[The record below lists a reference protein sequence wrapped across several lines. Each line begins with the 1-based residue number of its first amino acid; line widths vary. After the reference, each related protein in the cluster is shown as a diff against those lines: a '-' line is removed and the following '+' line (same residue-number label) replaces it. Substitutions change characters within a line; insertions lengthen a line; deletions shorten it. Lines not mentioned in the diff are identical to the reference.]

1 MVLDEQLDIKRDS
14 RYYGESNSLRPEQ
27 MIEEFSS
34 PSLNNLK
41 DSIEDALTSESPQDI
56 LDCIMLTLKRN
67 SQYHRIC
74 ARHSKEVLDLLY
86 GVDKKNNV
94 VEINANALDDDWLTN
109 PKKWVD
115 YTELPDNHVQSV
127 TESGKV
133 KTGNIE
139 INTENTGMF
148 TEDELVAKGYQL
160 TDTGWVKA

>member
-1 MVLDEQLDIKRDS
+1 M
-14 RYYGESNSLRPEQ
+14 N
-27 MIEEFSS
+27 EEFSS

-41 DSIEDALTSESPQDI
+41 DSLEDALTVESPQDI

-86 GVDKKNNV
+86 GVDKNNNV
-94 VEINANALDDDWLTN
+94 VEINAGALSDDYLTD
-109 PKKWVD
+109 PKKWID
-115 YTELPDNHVQSV
+115 YTELP
-127 TESGKV
+127 
-133 KTGNIE
+133 TGNVE

>member
-1 MVLDEQLDIKRDS
+1 MELDEQLDIQRNS

-41 DSIEDALTSESPQDI
+41 DSIEDALTVESPQDI

-67 SQYHRIC
+67 SQYHRVC

-94 VEINANALDDDWLTN
+94 VEINAGALDDDYLTN
-109 PKKWVD
+109 PKKWID
-115 YTELPDNHVQSV
+115 YTELPD
-127 TESGKV
+127 SGKIQ
-133 KTGNIE
+133 TEPENI
-139 INTENTGMF
+139 GLMD
-148 TEDELVAKGYQL
+148 EDELIANGYQL

>member
-1 MVLDEQLDIKRDS
+1 MVLDEQLDIQRNS

-94 VEINANALDDDWLTN
+94 VEINAGALDDDYLTD

-115 YTELPDNHVQSV
+115 YTELP
-127 TESGKV
+127 
-133 KTGNIE
+133 TGNVE

>member
-1 MVLDEQLDIKRDS
+1 
-14 RYYGESNSLRPEQ
+14 

-67 SQYHRIC
+67 SQYHRVC

-94 VEINANALDDDWLTN
+94 VELNAMELLTN
-109 PKKWVD
+109 NK
-115 YTELPDNHVQSV
+115 ESV
-127 TESGKV
+127 S
-133 KTGNIE
+133 
-139 INTENTGMF
+139 ENTLSLNEEEMI
-148 TEDELVAKGYQL
+148 ASGYQL

>member
-1 MVLDEQLDIKRDS
+1 
-14 RYYGESNSLRPEQ
+14 

-86 GVDKKNNV
+86 GVDKSKNV
-94 VEINANALDDDWLTN
+94 VEINAAAEDDHSWITDSKRWI
-109 PKKWVD
+109 D
-115 YTELPDNHVQSV
+115 YTELPD
-127 TESGKV
+127 SGKV
-133 KTGNIE
+133 QTGNVE
-139 INTENTGMF
+139 INTGLMD
-148 TEDELVAKGYQL
+148 EDELIANGYQQ

>member
-1 MVLDEQLDIKRDS
+1 
-14 RYYGESNSLRPEQ
+14 

-86 GVDKKNNV
+86 GVDKNNNV
-94 VEINANALDDDWLTN
+94 VEINAGALSDDYLTD
-109 PKKWVD
+109 PKKWID
-115 YTELPDNHVQSV
+115 YTELPD
-127 TESGKV
+127 
-133 KTGNIE
+133 GNVDIVASA
-139 INTENTGMF
+139 TDVMS
-148 TEDELVAKGYQL
+148 EDELVANGYQL
-160 TDTGWVKA
+160 TDTGWVKV

>member
-1 MVLDEQLDIKRDS
+1 
-14 RYYGESNSLRPEQ
+14 

-41 DSIEDALTSESPQDI
+41 DAIEDALTVESPQDI

-86 GVDKKNNV
+86 GVDKNNNV
-94 VEINANALDDDWLTN
+94 VEINAGALSDDYLTD
-109 PKKWVD
+109 PKKWID
-115 YTELPDNHVQSV
+115 YTELS
-127 TESGKV
+127 
-133 KTGNIE
+133 TGNVE

-160 TDTGWVKA
+160 TDSGWVKA

>member
-14 RYYGESNSLRPEQ
+14 RYHGESNSLRPEQ

-86 GVDKKNNV
+86 GVDKSKNV
-94 VEINANALDDDWLTN
+94 VELNAAAEDDHSWITDS
-109 PKKWVD
+109 KKWID
-115 YTELPDNHVQSV
+115 YTELPD
-127 TESGKV
+127 
-133 KTGNIE
+133 GNVDIVASA
-139 INTENTGMF
+139 TDVMS
-148 TEDELVAKGYQL
+148 EDELVANGYQL
-160 TDTGWVKA
+160 TDSGWVKA

>member
-86 GVDKKNNV
+86 GVDKSNNV
-94 VEINANALDDDWLTN
+94 VEINAGALDDDYLTN
-109 PKKWVD
+109 PKKWID
-115 YTELPDNHVQSV
+115 YTELPD
-127 TESGKV
+127 SGKV
-133 KTGNIE
+133 QLE
-139 INTENTGMF
+139 TENLGLMD
-148 TEDELVAKGYQL
+148 EDELVAKGYQL

>member
-1 MVLDEQLDIKRDS
+1 MQLDEQLAIQRNS

-86 GVDKKNNV
+86 GVDKNNNV
-94 VEINANALDDDWLTN
+94 VEINAGALSDDYLTD
-109 PKKWVD
+109 PKKWID
-115 YTELPDNHVQSV
+115 YTELPD
-127 TESGKV
+127 SGKV
-133 KTGNIE
+133 QTV
-139 INTENTGMF
+139 TENTGMF

>member
-41 DSIEDALTSESPQDI
+41 DSIEDALTSESPQEI

-94 VEINANALDDDWLTN
+94 VEINAGALDDDYLTN

-115 YTELPDNHVQSV
+115 YTELP
-127 TESGKV
+127 
-133 KTGNIE
+133 TGNVE

>member
-14 RYYGESNSLRPEQ
+14 RYHGESNSLRPEQ

-67 SQYHRIC
+67 SQYHRVC

-86 GVDKKNNV
+86 GVDKSKNV
-94 VEINANALDDDWLTN
+94 VELNAAAEDDHSWITDSKRWI
-109 PKKWVD
+109 D
-115 YTELPDNHVQSV
+115 YTELPDNH
-127 TESGKV
+127 
-133 KTGNIE
+133 IE
-139 INTENTGMF
+139 TVIENTGSMS
-148 TEDELVAKGYQL
+148 EDELVAKGFQL

>member
-1 MVLDEQLDIKRDS
+1 
-14 RYYGESNSLRPEQ
+14 

-94 VEINANALDDDWLTN
+94 VELNAMELLTN
-109 PKKWVD
+109 NKESVS
-115 YTELPDNHVQSV
+115 DNTLSLN
-127 TESGKV
+127 EEEMIAS
-133 KTGNIE
+133 
-139 INTENTGMF
+139 
-148 TEDELVAKGYQL
+148 GYQL

>member
-1 MVLDEQLDIKRDS
+1 MELDEQLDIQRNS
-14 RYYGESNSLRPEQ
+14 RYHGESNSLRPEQ

-86 GVDKKNNV
+86 GVDKNNNV
-94 VEINANALDDDWLTN
+94 VEINAGALSDDYLTD

-115 YTELPDNHVQSV
+115 YTEIP
-127 TESGKV
+127 
-133 KTGNIE
+133 TGNVE

>member
-14 RYYGESNSLRPEQ
+14 RYHGESNSLRPEQ

-86 GVDKKNNV
+86 GVDKSKNV
-94 VEINANALDDDWLTN
+94 VEINAAAEDDHSWITDSKRWI
-109 PKKWVD
+109 D
-115 YTELPDNHVQSV
+115 YTELPD
-127 TESGKV
+127 SGKV
-133 KTGNIE
+133 QTGNVE
-139 INTENTGMF
+139 IKVENTGLF

>member
-1 MVLDEQLDIKRDS
+1 MELDEQLDIQRNS
-14 RYYGESNSLRPEQ
+14 RYHGESYSLRPEQ

-41 DSIEDALTSESPQDI
+41 DAIEDALTVESPQDI

-86 GVDKKNNV
+86 GVDKNNNV
-94 VEINANALDDDWLTN
+94 VEINAGALDDDYLTD
-109 PKKWVD
+109 PKKWID
-115 YTELPDNHVQSV
+115 YTELPD
-127 TESGKV
+127 SGKV
-133 KTGNIE
+133 QTEPENI
-139 INTENTGMF
+139 GLLD
-148 TEDELVAKGYQL
+148 EDELIANGYQL